1 MQVNTV
7 LFDQFL
13 ELDVFGAFAVFKNLG
28 FSMYYLS
35 ANGGKVR
42 GACGAVLETQ
52 PWQQAD
58 GDILLIPGGAGTC
71 TLVQNQVFLA
81 ELAKLCQSYRFV
93 LSVCTGSA
101 LLAASGVLNGKT
113 ATTNLNA
120 FDWGQS
126 LNPQVRFVRQR
137 VCQDG
142 QFFTSAGVSA
152 GIEMALH
159 FTAYLFDNAKAEAM
173 AKLIEYEFT
182 PV

>member
-13 ELDVFGAFAVFKNLG
+13 ELDVFGALAEFKNLG
-28 FSMYYLS
+28 FLMYYLS

-52 PWQQAD
+52 PWQHAE
-58 GDILLIPGGAGTC
+58 GDILLIPGGAGTR

-81 ELAKLCQSYRFV
+81 ELAKLCQSHRFV

-142 QFFTSAGVSA
+142 QFFTSAG
-152 GIEMALH
+152 IEMALH

>member
-13 ELDVFGAFAVFKNLG
+13 ELDAFGALAVFKNLG
-28 FSMYYLS
+28 FSMHYLS
-35 ANGGKVR
+35 TNGGKVR
-42 GACGAVLETQ
+42 GACGSVLETQ
-52 PWQQAD
+52 YWQGVK
-58 GDILLIPGGAGTC
+58 GDILLIPGGAGTR
-71 TLVQNQVFLA
+71 TLVQNQAFLA
-81 ELAKLCQSYRFV
+81 ELVKLCQSHRFV

-101 LLAASGVLNGKT
+101 LLAASGVLNGKI

-120 FDWGQS
+120 FEWVQS

-159 FTAYLFDNAKAEAM
+159 FTAYLFDNAKAGTM
-173 AKLIEYEFT
+173 AKLIEYDFK